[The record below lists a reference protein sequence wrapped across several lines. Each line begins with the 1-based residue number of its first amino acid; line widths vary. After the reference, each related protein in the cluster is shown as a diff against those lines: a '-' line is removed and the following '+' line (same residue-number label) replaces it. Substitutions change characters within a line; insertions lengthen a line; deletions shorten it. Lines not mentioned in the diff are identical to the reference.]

1 LAEPKK
7 SDEEVPASTEN
18 IFRIV
23 DKLVY
28 QVDITKKL
36 VVVML
41 AAVIAAIPISWHVT
55 PFLLGTPYNFR
66 AAGIITILIGIVF
79 FGVGVRQWLA
89 LSEWT
94 KKYGMFKQLQK
105 RVDDQL
111 DFEGPKE
118 KGTESKDN

>member
-1 LAEPKK
+1 LTEPKK

-28 QVDITKKL
+28 QVDITKKF

-79 FGVGVRQWLA
+79 FGVGVRQWLV

-94 KKYGMFKQLQK
+94 KKYGMFK
-105 RVDDQL
+105 
-111 DFEGPKE
+111 
-118 KGTESKDN
+118 